1 MGYSGANFVGKFD
14 FTRNGFSFKIDKKN
28 NDTKYNVLAIPYK
41 LSEKFN
47 FIDNRLHSYDYVE

>member
-41 LSEKFN
+41 LS
-47 FIDNRLHSYDYVE
+47 